1 MKKNF
6 LKYIFIIVA
15 VISFIIFYLSIFG
28 LETEKFN
35 SQIKNKINQTDKNF
49 EVELKKIRL
58 TLSPLTFK
66 VNAKTIA
73 PKIFY
78 KKKLIQLEYIET
90 QISIISL
97 IKNQIISSKLKL
109 STRSILLKDL
119 VTFFR
124 GITNRP
130 ELFILERA
138 VKNGQIIV
146 NLDLNFDETGKIKDD
161 YKIKAILKDGKI
173 GLLKKY
179 NFEKINFSLN
189 IHNNIFN
196 FKDLNFTNS
205 KSLFYSKNIKILQNE
220 KDFFIE
226 GQINNKDL
234 ILNEK
239 LLKLF
244 KIDIK
249 DIGFLNTN
257 FNSNNK
263 FSFSIDKKFKLKN
276 LVLNSDIQVNESE
289 YKTSKSL
296 DNYLEIKDNTIKFKN
311 HKIKSNFKNNKFT
324 INGSG
329 KIKLQEIFEDINYS
343 IDSDDKDFKFN
354 SKLLLSELNFNSQE
368 YLKNFITNLDKTTT
382 LKDQKIEINLDKKK
396 LLING
401 QGKIKFNNDFEDIK
415 FKVLK
420 IKNKFNF
427 NTELDLDN
435 TPFKI
440 NFLNFVKNDKSK
452 TRIRF
457 AGSYEPENSLDFE
470 DISIINENN
479 RLIFKDIFLNKN
491 NLIEKVDEVK
501 LEFLD
506 NQNKKNNI
514 LLKKIKQN
522 KYQITGSSF
531 NAEKLIDS
539 LLVSK
544 KDNNLKFFQ
553 NDIEISLNLKEIYL
567 DNLYLVNDLN
577 GNLDIK
583 NNEIYTANISG
594 DFDNVNNLK
603 FTVNTNDVGEKITT
617 LFSSKAKP
625 LVERYKFIKGFEDNE
640 EGYLDFYSSK
650 KNGISN
656 SKLIID
662 NFKVKEIPVLAKL
675 LALASLQGIADLL
688 TGEGIRFTDFEMNF
702 TNKNKLMKIQELYA
716 IGPAISILIEGYL
729 EEDNLISLRG
739 TLVPATTINRS
750 IASIPLIGDL
760 LIGKKAGEG
769 VFGVS
774 FKVKGPSKNLETTVN
789 PIKTLTPRFIT
800 RTLEKIKK
808 N

>member
-173 GLLKKY
+173 GLFKKY

-205 KSLFYSKNIKILQNE
+205 KSLFSSKNIKILQNE

-479 RLIFKDIFLNKN
+479 RLIFKNIFLDKN
-491 NLIEKVDEVK
+491 NLIEKVDKVN

-539 LLVSK
+539 LLVGK
-544 KDNNLKFFQ
+544 KDNNLKLFQ

-716 IGPAISILIEGYL
+716 IGPAISILIEGYI

-760 LIGKKAGEG
+760 LIGKKVGDG

-774 FKVKGPSKNLETTVN
+774 FKVKGPPKNLETTVN

>member
-15 VISFIIFYLSIFG
+15 AISFIIFYLIIFG

-205 KSLFYSKNIKILQNE
+205 KSLFSSKNIKILQNE

-234 ILNEK
+234 ILNEE

-479 RLIFKDIFLNKN
+479 RLIFKNIFLNKN

-539 LLVSK
+539 LLVGK
-544 KDNNLKFFQ
+544 KDNNLKLFQ

-716 IGPAISILIEGYL
+716 IGPAIFILIEGYI

-760 LIGKKAGEG
+760 LIGKKVGDG

-774 FKVKGPSKNLETTVN
+774 FKVKGPPKNLETTVN

>member
-234 ILNEK
+234 ILNEE

-479 RLIFKDIFLNKN
+479 RLIFKNIFLNKN

-539 LLVSK
+539 LLVGK
-544 KDNNLKFFQ
+544 KDNNLKLFQ

-716 IGPAISILIEGYL
+716 IGPAISILIEGYI

>member
-1 MKKNF
+1 MKKNL
-6 LKYIFIIVA
+6 LKYVFII
-15 VISFIIFYLSIFG
+15 IGIFSFLIIYLSTFG

-35 SQIKNKINQTDKNF
+35 TQIKKKIYQTNKNVK
-49 EVELKKIRL
+49 VELEKIKF
-58 TLSPLTFK
+58 TLNPLVFK
-66 VNAKTIA
+66 INAKTIA

-78 KKKLIQLEYIET
+78 KDKKIQLEYIKA
-90 QISIISL
+90 QISLISL
-97 IKNQIISSKLKL
+97 IKNQIISSKLKF
-109 STRSILLKDL
+109 STRSIFLKDL
-119 VTFFR
+119 VTFSR

-146 NLDLNFDETGKIKDD
+146 NVDLNFNETGKIKDD

-173 GLLKKY
+173 GLLKNY

-189 IHNNIFN
+189 VHNNIFD
-196 FKDLNFTNS
+196 FKDLSFTNS
-205 KSLFYSKNIKILQNE
+205 KSLFSSKNIKIIQNE

-226 GQINNKDL
+226 GQINNKDS
-234 ILNEK
+234 ILNEE

-244 KIDIK
+244 KIDLK
-249 DIGFLNTN
+249 EIGFLNTN

-263 FSFSIDKKFKLKN
+263 FSFSIDKKFKVKS

-311 HKIKSNFKNNKFT
+311 HKIKSNIKNNRLT

-329 KIKLQEIFEDINYS
+329 KIKLQENFEDINYN
-343 IDSDDKDFKFN
+343 IDLDDKDFKFN
-354 SKLLLSELNFNSQE
+354 SKLLLSELKFSSQE

-382 LKDQKIEINLDKKK
+382 LKDQKIEINLNKKE

-401 QGKIKFNNDFEDIK
+401 QGKIKFDNDFENIK

-420 IKNKFNF
+420 IKNKFDF
-427 NTELDLDN
+427 NTQLDLDK
-435 TPFKI
+435 TSFKI
-440 NFLNFVKNDKSK
+440 KFLNFVKNDKLK
-452 TRIRF
+452 TRIKF
-457 AGSYEPENSLDFE
+457 LGSYETENSLIFK

-479 RLIFKDIFLNKN
+479 RLIFKNIFLDKN
-491 NLIEKVDEVK
+491 NLIEKVDKVN

-514 LLKKIKQN
+514 LLKNIKQN

-539 LLVSK
+539 LLIGK
-544 KDNNLKFFQ
+544 KDNNLKLFQ
-553 NDIEISLNLKEIYL
+553 NDIKISLNLKEVYL

-577 GNLDIK
+577 GNLNIK
-583 NNEIYTANISG
+583 NNEIYAANISG

-603 FTVNTNDVGEKITT
+603 FIVNTNDAGEKITT
-617 LFSSKAKP
+617 LFSSRAKP
-625 LVERYKFIKGFEDNE
+625 LVKRYKFIKGFEDSD

-650 KNGISN
+650 KDGISN

-716 IGPAISILIEGYL
+716 IGPAISILIDGYI
-729 EEDNLISLRG
+729 EEDNIISLRG

-774 FKVKGPSKNLETTVN
+774 FKVKGPPKKLETTVN

>member
-1 MKKNF
+1 MKKIF
-6 LKYIFIIVA
+6 LKYIFIIVT

-205 KSLFYSKNIKILQNE
+205 KSLFYSKNIKIFQNE

-234 ILNEK
+234 ILNEE

-479 RLIFKDIFLNKN
+479 RLIFKNIFLNKN

-539 LLVSK
+539 LLVGK
-544 KDNNLKFFQ
+544 KDNNLKLFQ

-716 IGPAISILIEGYL
+716 IGPAISILIEGYI

-760 LIGKKAGEG
+760 LIGKKVGDG

-774 FKVKGPSKNLETTVN
+774 FKVKGPPKNLETTVN

>member
-179 NFEKINFSLN
+179 SFEKINFSLN

-311 HKIKSNFKNNKFT
+311 HKIKSNFNNNKFT

-479 RLIFKDIFLNKN
+479 RLILKNIFLNKN

-716 IGPAISILIEGYL
+716 IGPAISILIEGYI
-729 EEDNLISLRG
+729 EEDNIISLRG

-760 LIGKKAGEG
+760 LIGKKVGDG

-774 FKVKGPSKNLETTVN
+774 FKVKGPPKNLETTVN

>member
-6 LKYIFIIVA
+6 LKYIFIIFA
-15 VISFIIFYLSIFG
+15 VISFIIFYLNIFG

-205 KSLFYSKNIKILQNE
+205 KSLFSSKNIKILQNE

-234 ILNEK
+234 ILNEE

-479 RLIFKDIFLNKN
+479 RLIFKNIFLNKN

-539 LLVSK
+539 LLVGK
-544 KDNNLKFFQ
+544 KDNNLKLFQ

-716 IGPAISILIEGYL
+716 IGPAISILIEGYI

>member
-130 ELFILERA
+130 ELFILETA

-179 NFEKINFSLN
+179 SFEKINFSLN

-479 RLIFKDIFLNKN
+479 RLILKNIFLNKN

-506 NQNKKNNI
+506 NQNKNNNI

-539 LLVSK
+539 LLVGK
-544 KDNNLKFFQ
+544 KDNNLKLFQ

-716 IGPAISILIEGYL
+716 IGPAISILIEGYI

-760 LIGKKAGEG
+760 LIGKKVGDG

-774 FKVKGPSKNLETTVN
+774 FKVKGPPKNLETTVN